1 MVDVN
6 QNTAVETDNAGLQEF
21 YAEKYRDG
29 IADFYSFVKEGET
42 LGLANGADWT
52 GLSVLEVGCGEGLL
66 SGMIADAGAAR
77 VLGVDFT
84 GVAIDAAKIKTGH
97 KNLEFRHCDFRDIDE
112 KFDVIVME
120 GVLEHMDDPL
130 AALSHM
136 AEHQLNRHQLN
147 RPTRILSSSP
157 SFLNPRGYIWMTLQM
172 LFDIP
177 MSLSDLHFLCP
188 FDYEDYAKSLDAKVT
203 WTSVDQDW
211 GHGPRMIEDFDNRL
225 RNALRDKG
233 MRGDVD
239 RLLKWLERT
248 LDYTATTEF
257 SGANLIYDLEFP
269 VPEEV

>member
-6 QNTAVETDNAGLQEF
+6 QNTAVATNNAGLQEF

-42 LGLANGADWT
+42 LGLAKGADWK
-52 GLSVLEVGCGEGLL
+52 GLTVLEIGCGEGLL

-84 GVAIDAAKIKTGH
+84 GIAIDTAKIKTGH
-97 KNLEFRHCDFRDIDE
+97 KNLEFRHCDFRDVEE
-112 KFDVIVME
+112 KFDIIVME

-130 AALSHM
+130 LALSHM
-136 AEHQLNRHQLN
+136 AEHQLT
-147 RPTRILSSSP
+147 RPGRILSSSP
-157 SFLNPRGYIWMTLQM
+157 SFLNPRGYIWMTLQL

-188 FDYEDYAKSLDAKVT
+188 FDYEDFAKNLGANVT
-203 WTSVDQDW
+203 YSSVDQDW
-211 GHGPRMIEDFDNRL
+211 GHGPRLIEDFDNRL

-233 MRGDVD
+233 MTGDVD

-248 LDYTATTEF
+248 LDYTAETEF
-257 SGANLIYDLEFP
+257 SGANLIYDLKFP

>member
-1 MVDVN
+1 MAKTI
-6 QNTAVETDNAGLQEF
+6 QNTAVDMDNAGLQDF

-42 LGLANGADWT
+42 LGLASAVDWP
-52 GLSVLEVGCGEGLL
+52 GKSVLEIGCGEGVL
-66 SGMIADAGAAR
+66 SGMIADAGATR

-84 GVAIDAAKIKTGH
+84 EIAIDAAKVKTSH
-97 KNLEFRHCDFRDIDE
+97 QNLDFRHCDFRDIDE

-130 AALSHM
+130 AALTYI
-136 AEHQLNRHQLN
+136 AKNQLK
-147 RPTRILSSSP
+147 RPGRIVSSSP

-188 FDYEDYAKSLDAKVT
+188 FDYEDYAKSLGAELSY
-203 WTSVDQDW
+203 TSVDQDW
-211 GHGPRMIEDFDNRL
+211 GHGPRLIEDFDNRL

-233 MRGDVD
+233 MEGDVD
-239 RLLKWLERT
+239 RLLRWLERT
-248 LDYTATTEF
+248 LDYTASTDF
-257 SGANLIYDLEFP
+257 SGANLIYDLQFAAAGKGSS
-269 VPEEV
+269 